1 MGLLDNLA
9 NQVLGG
15 KSTQGNLINAVL
27 SIVGNQQQGGLNGL
41 IKQLTSNGLGDI
53 VNSWVGTGKNLPI
66 TPAQITQGLGGK
78 MISQIASQ
86 AGLTPEA
93 VTTQLA
99 QLLPQIVDKLT
110 PNGKV
115 SQTDIASQGV
125 NLLKSLLK

>member
-15 KSTQGNLINAVL
+15 KSTQGNLINA
-27 SIVGNQQQGGLNGL
+27 IMGIIGNQQQGGLNGL

-66 TPAQITQGLGGK
+66 TPAQIQQGLGSK
-78 MISQIASQ
+78 TISQIASQ

-110 PNGKV
+110 PSGKV

>member
-115 SQTDIASQGV
+115 SQTDIASQGA

>member
-15 KSTQGNLINAVL
+15 KSTQGNLVNAVM

-53 VNSWVGTGKNLPI
+53 VNSWVGTGMNLPI
-66 TPAQITQGLGGK
+66 TPAQITQGLGSK

-110 PNGKV
+110 PSGKV

>member
-15 KSTQGNLINAVL
+15 KSTQGNLINAVM

-53 VNSWVGTGKNLPI
+53 VNSWVGTGMNLPI
-66 TPAQITQGLGGK
+66 TPAQITQGLGSK

-110 PNGKV
+110 PSGKV

>member
-15 KSTQGNLINAVL
+15 KSTQGNLINAIMGIL
-27 SIVGNQQQGGLNGL
+27 GNQQQGGLNGL

-66 TPAQITQGLGGK
+66 TPAQIQQGLGSK
-78 MISQIASQ
+78 TISQIASQ

-110 PNGKV
+110 PSGKV

>member
-15 KSTQGNLINAVL
+15 KSTQGNLINAVM

-53 VNSWVGTGKNLPI
+53 VNSWVGTGMNLPI
-66 TPAQITQGLGGK
+66 TPAQITQGLGSK

-125 NLLKSLLK
+125 NLLKGLLK

>member
-15 KSTQGNLINAVL
+15 KSTQGNLINAVM

-41 IKQLTSNGLGDI
+41 LSQLTSNGLGDI

-66 TPAQITQGLGGK
+66 TPAQIKQGLGGK
-78 MISQIASQ
+78 TISQIASQ

-93 VTTQLA
+93 VTTQLT

-125 NLLKSLLK
+125 SLLKSLLK